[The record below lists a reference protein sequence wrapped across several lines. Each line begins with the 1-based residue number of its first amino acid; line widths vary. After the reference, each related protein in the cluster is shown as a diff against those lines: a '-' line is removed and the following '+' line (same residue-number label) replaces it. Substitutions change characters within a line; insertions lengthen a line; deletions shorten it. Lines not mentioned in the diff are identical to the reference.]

1 MIAGEQ
7 IVKIGKKESYVKGP
21 PAKYG
26 FEQEHVSKVIV
37 AGVCWFRET
46 FLDLGLTTYFWGG
59 RYSSA
64 EFQRNFLKAWL
75 DFLRC

>member
-46 FLDLGLTTYFWGG
+46 FLDLGLTTYF
-59 RYSSA
+59 
-64 EFQRNFLKAWL
+64 
-75 DFLRC
+75 